1 MRKTFSTSHRF
12 QQRLF
17 LVVISCFFSLLLMRL
32 YHLQVVAGSFYR
44 SKADGNRFYT
54 RHLAEE
60 RGVFFDRF
68 GDPLVVNVPKYYKLA
83 DRSSLYSQREAI
95 SHQAALHE
103 MVADVDG
110 VEYEIERHYLFPE
123 STAHVLG
130 YVSSVT
136 ADEIKSNPDLPISS
150 KIGKMGLEKV
160 YDDEIR
166 GHSGTIT
173 YEINALGKK
182 QRTVAETPGTP
193 GQNIS
198 TTLDPYLSEVA
209 YRALGDQRGAIVI
222 LDADT
227 GGVLSLVNAPTYNT
241 TLLSKTG
248 ITSAEELQR
257 RQKVATYFTNP
268 LKPFF
273 DRAVAGTY
281 PPGSVFKLVTAMA
294 GLEQNVLEESTTVRD
309 EGVLEVGEY
318 SYANWYFTQY
328 GRVEGDINIVRS
340 LARSNDIFFYKT
352 AEWVGAEKLG
362 EYARLFGFGERTG
375 IELPGEAAGLVPTP
389 EWKEQTIGE
398 KWFLGN
404 TFHMGIGQGDVLVSP
419 LQVASSV
426 QALAKRG
433 ARCAPRTV
441 LPQESGQIQ
450 KDATCTELGFSEKNL
465 DLVMLGM
472 LDACSSGGTAFPFF
486 THNDAVRNSA
496 LDPYEQIQNGAV
508 ACKTGTSEF
517 GSADSRGYRKTHAW
531 FASVF
536 AITADMKNAGLPENS
551 VDLEATVSASQT
563 QDASESALTSSGTE
577 VNTLSLQESQRSS
590 AEDYTFEELYQMWS
604 KKIKEQYPKRVVVVV
619 LVESDESQP
628 YKEGSR
634 DAAPLAKHIYDW
646 MSGKMPAD
654 LE

>member
-1 MRKTFSTSHRF
+1 MKKIFSTSNSHYF

-17 LVVISCFFSLLLMRL
+17 LIVISCFFSLLLIRL
-32 YHLQVVAGSFYR
+32 YDLQVANGSFYR

-54 RHLAEE
+54 RYLAAE
-60 RGVFFDRF
+60 RGVFLDRF

-95 SHQAALHE
+95 SHQTALQE
-103 MVADVDG
+103 MVIDADG
-110 VEYEIERHYLFPE
+110 VEYDIERHYVFPE

-136 ADEIKSNPDLPISS
+136 ADEIQDNPDIPISS

-160 YDDEIR
+160 YDEVVR
-166 GHSGTIT
+166 GSSGTVT

-182 QRTVAETPGTP
+182 QRTVEESPGTP
-193 GQNIS
+193 GHNI
-198 TTLDPYLSEVA
+198 TTSLDPYISEVA

-257 RQKVATYFTNP
+257 RQKVGTYFSNP

-294 GLEQNVLEESTTVRD
+294 GLEQKVLEESTTVRD
-309 EGVLEVGEY
+309 EGILEVGEY
-318 SYANWYFTQY
+318 KYANWYFTQY

-340 LARSNDIFFYKT
+340 IARSNDIFFYKT
-352 AEWVGAEKLG
+352 AEWLGPVKLG

-426 QALAKRG
+426 QAIAKRG
-433 ARCAPRTV
+433 ARCAPRTITS
-441 LPQESGQIQ
+441 QGSDQFQ
-450 KDATCTELGFSEKNL
+450 KEATCTELGFSEKNL
-465 DLVMLGM
+465 DLVVQGM
-472 LDACSSGGTAFPFF
+472 LDACTSGGTAFPFF
-486 THNDAVRNSA
+486 EHNDAVRDTD
-496 LDPYEQIQNGAV
+496 LDPYEQIQKGAV

-517 GSADSRGYRKTHAW
+517 GAADSRGYRKTHAW

-536 AITADMKNAGLPENS
+536 AVTSEMKNVDQSENLADAQAS
-551 VDLEATVSASQT
+551 DSAQL
-563 QDASESALTSSGTE
+563 QEEDASESAKTFTGLEEPDS
-577 VNTLSLQESQRSS
+577 NRSS
-590 AEDYTFEELYQMWS
+590 AEEYSLEELYAMWRA
-604 KKIKEQYPKRVVVVV
+604 KAKDTYPKRVVVVA

-628 YKEGSR
+628 FKEGSR
-634 DAAPLAKHIYDW
+634 DAAPLVKLIYDW
-646 MSGKMPAD
+646 MSGEMPSGEQ
-654 LE
+654 L